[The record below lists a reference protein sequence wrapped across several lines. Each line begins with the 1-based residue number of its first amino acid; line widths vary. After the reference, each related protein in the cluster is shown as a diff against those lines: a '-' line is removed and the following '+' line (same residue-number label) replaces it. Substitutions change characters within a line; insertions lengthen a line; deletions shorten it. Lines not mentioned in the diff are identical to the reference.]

1 MAQQQSSVP
10 TDKVAGDEY
19 SHTESNNLVSVVNY
33 NATDTETRL
42 SSLNS
47 GKEASLGN
55 PTEDGQ
61 VLSSTIGGTRAWVT
75 PASSEDLSWVIGQT
89 TGVPIVVW
97 DVAEVQINT
106 TGTIP
111 IYLIGGNPATSYE
124 VTTGSLPPEFTLQ
137 SDGNIAY
144 TTTSSTSTGSFG
156 ITASNP
162 AGSADEVTVNYE
174 ISQAHGMAQ
183 FTNSETPYL
192 FLRVST
198 TNSTPNQLLII
209 QATTAWGYPTSTS
222 NGTWVSDTNYPVW
235 AADNGD
241 GTYTYLV
248 RPNGYSY
255 WNLYVSRSSS
265 PSDLTNGN
273 VTDLT
278 TGAGTYDLV
287 APTSDEITLGTVIY
301 PADQSDI
308 HYGTGQNFIRIGSDA
323 SLNGFLSDNNSW
335 SYGFKLVDAWQRDGL
350 GRTMFCRE
358 GRNFHAIYVGHNDT
372 YTAQIVGNGST
383 KTYDSEDIA
392 LPAGGFAAGSYVR
405 ITFNGSVVDVYV
417 NGTRYWQYNA
427 TSYWDSAASTDVLDV
442 VFGKGP
448 ESNLYQTNNNYFHGF
463 WQGQI
468 ERLWVANG
476 TVVASD
482 DDGATYPTGT
492 THAWDLDEVTGA
504 DFYAAIGSIDAVGEK
519 V

>member
-1 MAQQQSSVP
+1 
-10 TDKVAGDEY
+10 
-19 SHTESNNLVSVVNY
+19 
-33 NATDTETRL
+33 
-42 SSLNS
+42 
-47 GKEASLGN
+47 
-55 PTEDGQ
+55 
-61 VLSSTIGGTRAWVT
+61 
-75 PASSEDLSWVIGQT
+75 
-89 TGVPIVVW
+89 
-97 DVAEVQINT
+97 
-106 TGTIP
+106 
-111 IYLIGGNPATSYE
+111 
-124 VTTGSLPPEFTLQ
+124 
-137 SDGNIAY
+137 
-144 TTTSSTSTGSFG
+144 
-156 ITASNP
+156 
-162 AGSADEVTVNYE
+162 
-174 ISQAHGMAQ
+174 
-183 FTNSETPYL
+183 
-192 FLRVST
+192 
-198 TNSTPNQLLII
+198 
-209 QATTAWGYPTSTS
+209 
-222 NGTWVSDTNYPVW
+222 
-235 AADNGD
+235 
-241 GTYTYLV
+241 
-248 RPNGYSY
+248 
-255 WNLYVSRSSS
+255 
-265 PSDLTNGN
+265 
-273 VTDLT
+273 
-278 TGAGTYDLV
+278 
-287 APTSDEITLGTVIY
+287 
-301 PADQSDI
+301 
-308 HYGTGQNFIRIGSDA
+308 
-323 SLNGFLSDNNSW
+323 
-335 SYGFKLVDAWQRDGL
+335 VDAWQRDGL

-427 TSYWDSAASTDVLDV
+427 TSYWDSASSTDVLDV